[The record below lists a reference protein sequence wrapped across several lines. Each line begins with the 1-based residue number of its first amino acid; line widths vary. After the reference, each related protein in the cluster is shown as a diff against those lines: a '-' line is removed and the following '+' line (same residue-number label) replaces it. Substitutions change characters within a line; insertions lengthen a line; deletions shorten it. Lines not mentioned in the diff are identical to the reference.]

1 MGFETYF
8 LKFILNLILIKNV
21 FNYAIYEHSEILSL
35 KENYKISLISHLST
49 NSNIIEIA
57 NKTFYYFNKTQPD
70 IENIIKNNC
79 PILYFE
85 NKNEFIDSIKLI
97 QSLSNNIS
105 GIIIN
110 NNDSYNIDDL
120 IKNNNENLYIFLY
133 NDIYYNNIIKEKYS
147 FFSLNNTCSI
157 KISILFK
164 SDIASEK
171 ISIFL
176 VIFFSL
182 ILLSWIYIY
191 KKAKDKNQKLFIHS
205 TILLILILY
214 LIHSILFIIWI
225 YNFNYNDI
233 ERNYSIWSLPFF
245 LLRFFS
251 FFIKIIIAF
260 SLCLQLN
267 IIELKEHYD
276 IIKESKSPLIHM
288 IFLFF
293 ALSFEYDETNIKNK
307 NIFTYELFNMLYY
320 LFVDCIFI
328 FRYSKIKKIIY
339 QRIIDSY
346 PERGLD
352 IPSLIIKKNLL
363 IKHSYMIILSNII
376 IYLFY
381 LIIAFSL
388 YQYKNMKISV
398 LLLHHY
404 DIVFMIGII
413 VVYFPKK
420 LPMYYIE
427 YSFLEGFSCF
437 KNKNNKNA
445 IIYNKKNYYNYNY
458 DEEEYLLSKNEY
470 DLFLVENPFYDDIQ
484 NIGEKDNNGNL
495 INNNDL
501 KDIYNNGGIGNLTKL
516 KIGYKDNELEDKMY
530 IELKSIL
537 SSMNKK

>member
-21 FNYAIYEHSEILSL
+21 YNYAIYEHSEILSL
-35 KENYKISLISHLST
+35 KDNYKISLISHLST
-49 NSNIIEIA
+49 NSNIIEIK
-57 NKTFYYFNKTQPD
+57 NKAFYYFNKEEPNL
-70 IENIIKNNC
+70 ENLIKNRC
-79 PILYFE
+79 PIIYFE
-85 NKNEFIDSIKLI
+85 NVNEFINSFNLT
-97 QSLSNNIS
+97 QRLSNNIS

-110 NNDSYNIDDL
+110 NNGSYDIDNL
-120 IKNNNENLYIFLY
+120 IKKNNENLYIFLFD
-133 NDIYYNNIIKEKYS
+133 DIYYNNIIKEKYS
-147 FFSLNNTCSI
+147 IFYVNNTCSI

-171 ISIFL
+171 ISIFF

-182 ILLSWIYIY
+182 IFLSWAFIY

-205 TILLILILY
+205 VILLILILY
-214 LIHSILFIIWI
+214 LIQSIFFIIWI

-260 SLCLQLN
+260 CLCIQLN

-276 IIKESKSPLIHM
+276 IIKESKSPLIH
-288 IFLFF
+288 ILLILF

-307 NIFTYELFNMLYY
+307 NIFTCELFNMFYY

-328 FRYSKIKKIIY
+328 FRYTKLKNIIY

-352 IPSLIIKKNLL
+352 IPSLIIKKNIL
-363 IKHSYMIILSNII
+363 IKHSYMIILTNII

-381 LIIAFSL
+381 FIIAFSL

-413 VVYFPKK
+413 IIYFPKK

-437 KNKNNKNA
+437 KNKNNKEL
-445 IIYNKKNYYNYNY
+445 IIYNKKKYYN
-458 DEEEYLLSKNEY
+458 
-470 DLFLVENPFYDDIQ
+470 
-484 NIGEKDNNGNL
+484 
-495 INNNDL
+495 
-501 KDIYNNGGIGNLTKL
+501 
-516 KIGYKDNELEDKMY
+516 
-530 IELKSIL
+530 
-537 SSMNKK
+537 